1 MSQVFKVL
9 RSEKQQDE
17 LINDDEGYLS
27 KPSSSKKG
35 TAEPSRLDSR
45 RTVENLLKPPKI
57 DPDTER
63 RARPREQAI
72 NEHEQKLRSNIQR
85 RKEGKQQ
92 AQAVTEP
99 AKEKEKQSIR
109 NRYSAT
115 VEDDPDNDNS

>member
-1 MSQVFKVL
+1 MCQVFKVL
-9 RSEKQQDE
+9 RAEKQQDE

-27 KPSSSKKG
+27 KSSSSRKG
-35 TAEPSRLDSR
+35 TAEPSGVDSR

-57 DPDTER
+57 DPDIER
-63 RARPREQAI
+63 RARLREHAI

-99 AKEKEKQSIR
+99 AKEKEKQSTR
-109 NRYSAT
+109 NRYSTT